1 MTEGQDLTHIRGDD
15 LQIPVTVTLDEAR
28 TLDGDETWNW
38 VLKREIGSP
47 VSLSKG
53 TTPGTGITVDGSSFQ
68 PTIVLTDTDFPTSS
82 FPSSIVNQVYIHELQ
97 MTKSA
102 KIETIL
108 RGKFT
113 LKSDV
118 VI

>member
-1 MTEGQDLTHIRGDD
+1 MTEGQDLSHIRGDD
-15 LQIPVTVTLDEAR
+15 LQIPVTVTLDQSR
-28 TLDGDETWNW
+28 VLDGTETWKW
-38 VLKREIGSP
+38 ELKREVGAPVGISKSSP
-47 VSLSKG
+47 SS
-53 TTPGTGITVDGSSFQ
+53 GITVDGSSFQ
-68 PTIVLTDTDFPTSS
+68 PTIVLTGTDFPTSN

-97 MTKSA
+97 MTKSS

>member
-1 MTEGQDLTHIRGDD
+1 MTEGQDLSHIRGDD
-15 LQIPVTVTLDEAR
+15 LQIPVTVTLDQSR
-28 TLDGDETWNW
+28 VLDGTETWKW
-38 VLKREIGSP
+38 ELKREVGAPVGISKSSP
-47 VSLSKG
+47 S
-53 TTPGTGITVDGSSFQ
+53 TGITVDESSFQ
-68 PTIVLTDTDFPTSS
+68 PTIVLTGADFPTSN

-97 MTKSA
+97 MTKSS

>member
-1 MTEGQDLTHIRGDD
+1 MTEGQDLSHIRGDD
-15 LQIPVTVTLDEAR
+15 LQIPVTVTLDQSR
-28 TLDGDETWNW
+28 VLDGTETWKW
-38 VLKREIGSP
+38 ELKREVGAPVGISKSSP
-47 VSLSKG
+47 S
-53 TTPGTGITVDGSSFQ
+53 TGITVDGSSFQ
-68 PTIVLTDTDFPTSS
+68 PTIVLTGTDFPTSN

-97 MTKSA
+97 MTKSS

>member
-1 MTEGQDLTHIRGDD
+1 MTEGQDLTHVRGDD

-28 TLDGDETWNW
+28 ALDGTETWKW
-38 VLKREIGSP
+38 ALKREIGSP
-47 VSLSKG
+47 VSLSKAS
-53 TTPGTGITVDGSSFQ
+53 PSTGITVDESSFQ

-97 MTKSA
+97 MTKSS
-102 KIETIL
+102 KVETIL

>member
-1 MTEGQDLTHIRGDD
+1 MTEGQDLSHIRGDD
-15 LQIPVTVTLDEAR
+15 LQIPVTVTLDQSR
-28 TLDGDETWNW
+28 VLDGTETWKW
-38 VLKREIGSP
+38 ELKREIGSP
-47 VSLSKG
+47 VSISKSS
-53 TTPGTGITVDGSSFQ
+53 PSSGITVDESSFQ
-68 PTIVLTDTDFPTSS
+68 PTIVLTGADFPTSN

-97 MTKSA
+97 MTKSS

>member
-1 MTEGQDLTHIRGDD
+1 MTEGQDLSHIRGDD
-15 LQIPVTVTLDEAR
+15 LQIPVTVTLDQSR
-28 TLDGDETWNW
+28 VLDGTETWKW
-38 VLKREIGSP
+38 ELKREVGAP
-47 VSLSKG
+47 VSISKSS
-53 TTPGTGITVDGSSFQ
+53 PSTGITVDGSSFQ
-68 PTIVLTDTDFPTSS
+68 PTIVLTGADFPTSN

-97 MTKSA
+97 MTKSS

>member
-1 MTEGQDLTHIRGDD
+1 MTEGQDLSHIRGDD
-15 LQIPVTVTLDEAR
+15 LQIPVTVTLDQSR
-28 TLDGDETWNW
+28 VLDGTETWKW
-38 VLKREIGSP
+38 ELKREVGAP
-47 VSLSKG
+47 SLSKG
-53 TTPGTGITVDGSSFQ
+53 TTPDTGITVDGSSFQ
-68 PTIVLTDTDFPTSS
+68 PTIVLTGTDFPTSN

-97 MTKSA
+97 MTKSS